1 MLKIKITYDE
11 MFWKSTRSAI
21 TNKYT
26 GNENIIYKN
35 DQGIPLKTF
44 LISLFLK
51 GLLFL
56 IKRVTFKFQRVMIPV
71 NVNR

>member
-1 MLKIKITYDE
+1 

-21 TNKYT
+21 TNKYRYT

-44 LISLFLK
+44 LISLFFK